1 MKLKFLLF
9 GILFMCAGFTVV
21 AQGQYTVKSK
31 VLDERKEPLPGVTVL
46 EAGTQNGTITDMN
59 GNLTFKVASGKSV
72 LKISYVGYKTIEL
85 SADKLTTTIILTEEA
100 SDLQE
105 IVVVGYGSMRKKDVT
120 GAVASITKDNLNK
133 GATTNPLQQIAGKAA
148 GVSITQTGSEPGS
161 SPSIRIRGI
170 TSLIGGSD
178 PLVVIDGVQGNVDFL
193 NQLPPNEIETVDIL
207 KDASA
212 TAIYGSRGA
221 AGVILV
227 TTKKSEAG
235 SSQIEYSSTVSLDMI
250 SKKLDLLSADQ
261 WRTQRELWG
270 AGVSADH
277 GSDTDWYGLLTKTG
291 STQNHSIAIGGGTKN
306 FNYRASVAAIL
317 QDGVVINSNNQNY
330 IGRFQATQKA
340 LNDKLVLTTNL
351 SASTKQ
357 NTGSPSSVG
366 RAAFTSNL
374 ITNAY
379 VSRPTDPVLNS
390 DGTYFT
396 DPNVFQYIN
405 PYAVAQTV
413 KNDQIVNN
421 FFGSMKADLEITTG
435 LTAGWFG
442 SWRKLDGN
450 SGYYLPVLSTVQYA
464 LDNKGVANIN
474 NWHEDERLT
483 DVSLNYKKTF
493 GNHNIDAITVYEW
506 QRQTYNGNF
515 TQMKGFINDNTT
527 YNALQNGNF
536 ATIVPSSA
544 TSGGDIS
551 SYKNDRTLVS
561 FLGRVNYSYLNR
573 YLLTLSVRR
582 DGSSVFGTDY
592 KWGNFPSASVAWR
605 INEESFMKG
614 IDFLNDLKLRVG
626 YGVTGNQQGLYP
638 QQSYQLASA
647 QGQTFFAGNQ
657 ITNYTITQNG
667 NADLRWETR
676 AQTNIGVD
684 FALFN
689 SRLSGSVDVYRAT
702 TSNLLFNYTV
712 PLPPYPNSSLT
723 ANVGSILNEG
733 IDFNLN
739 AKIIQT
745 KDFNFSINGNL
756 SLLRNKVLELS
767 GSINGVPL
775 NTDYVSWGT
784 NSYLIKGQPVGTFNI
799 LQHLGKTDANEE
811 TVVDVNKDGI
821 IDGGSTSPDRKIEGS
836 ALPTYTYAFSP
847 VFTYKNFDLSMLFR
861 GSGGNKI
868 YNSVRASF
876 SYFENI
882 GKQNM
887 LASAIPIG
895 LFTSKYASD
904 LWLEDGSFLRF
915 DNLTLGYR
923 FDTRQLK
930 YISNLRL
937 SLTASNLA
945 LFTKYSGLDPEMN
958 VSGASAIGAT
968 GGTGF
973 GNDNG
978 IYPRTTTIA
987 VGLNVTLK

>member
-9 GILFMCAGFTVV
+9 GILFMCAGFTGF
-21 AQGQYTVKSK
+21 AQEKFTVKSK
-31 VLDERKEPLPGVTVL
+31 VLDERKDPIPGVSVL
-46 EAGTQNGTITDMN
+46 EVGTHNGTSTDLK
-59 GNLTFKVASGKSV
+59 GNFVLKVASEKSV
-72 LKISYVGYKTIEL
+72 IKISFLGYQSVEV
-85 SADKLTTTIILTEEA
+85 SANKLGTKVTLNEET

-105 IVVVGYGSMRKKDVT
+105 VVVVGYGTLRKKDVT
-120 GAVASITKDNLNK
+120 GAVASVTNENLNQ

-148 GVSITQTGSEPGS
+148 GVVITQTGSEPGT

-178 PLVVIDGVQGNVDFL
+178 PLVVIDGIQGDLDFL
-193 NQLPPNEIETVDIL
+193 NQIPPNEIESVDIL

-235 SSQIEYSSTVSLDMI
+235 TSQIEYSSTVSVDMI
-250 SKKLDLLSADQ
+250 SKKLDFLTADQ
-261 WRTQRELWG
+261 WRTQSALWNVP
-270 AGVSADH
+270 VSADH
-277 GSDTDWYGLLTKTG
+277 GSDTDWYGLLSKTG
-291 STQNHSIAIGGGTKN
+291 YTQNHSIAIAGGTTK

-340 LNDKLVLTTNL
+340 LNDKLILTTSL
-351 SASTKQ
+351 SASTRQ
-357 NTGSPSSVG
+357 NTGSPSSIG
-366 RAAFTSNL
+366 RADFTSNL
-374 ITNAY
+374 ISNAY
-379 VSRPTDPVLNS
+379 VSKPTDPVLNS
-390 DGTYFT
+390 NGTYFT

-405 PYAVAQTV
+405 PYAVAETVQNNQT
-413 KNDQIVNN
+413 VNN
-421 FFGSMKADLEITTG
+421 FFGSMKADLEITKG

-450 SGYYLPVLSTVQYA
+450 SGYYLPASSTVQSA
-464 LDNKGVANIN
+464 IDNSGIANIN
-474 NWHEDERLT
+474 NWHEDEKLT
-483 DVSLNYKKTF
+483 DVSLNYKNTF
-493 GNHNIDAITVYEW
+493 GNHNIDAIAVYEW
-506 QRQTYNGNF
+506 QKQTYNGNF
-515 TQMKGFINDNTT
+515 TQMKDFINDNTT
-527 YNALQNGNF
+527 YNALQNGSF
-536 ATIVPSSA
+536 TSIVP
-544 TSGGDIS
+544 GDIS

-561 FLGRVNYSYLNR
+561 FLGRVNYSYLSR
-573 YLLTLSVRR
+573 YLLTLSIRR
-582 DGSSVFGTDY
+582 DGSSVFGANH
-592 KWGNFPSASVAWR
+592 KWGDFPSASVAWR
-605 INEESFMKG
+605 INDESFMKG
-614 IDFLNDLKLRVG
+614 LDFLNDLKIRAG

-638 QQSYQLASA
+638 QNSQQLVAA
-647 QGQTFFAGNQ
+647 AGQTYFGGTQ
-657 ITNYTITQNG
+657 ITNYAISQNG
-667 NADLRWETR
+667 NADLKWETR
-676 AQTNIGVD
+676 AQTNIGLD

-689 SRLSGSVDVYRAT
+689 SRVSGSVDVYSAT

-712 PLPPYPNSSLT
+712 PQPPYPYGSIV
-723 ANVGSILNEG
+723 ANVGSLLNEG
-733 IDFNLN
+733 VDFNLN
-739 AKIIQT
+739 VKVIQT
-745 KDFNFSINGNL
+745 KDFNFSLNGNL
-756 SLLRNKVLELS
+756 SLLKNKVETLS

-775 NTDYVSWGT
+775 NTNYVPWGT
-784 NSYLIKGQPVGTFNI
+784 NSYLIVGQPVGTFNI
-799 LQHLGKTDANEE
+799 LQHLGKDANNNE

-876 SYFENI
+876 SYFESL

-887 LASAIPIG
+887 LASAVPLG
-895 LFTSKYASD
+895 LFTSQYSSD

-923 FDTRQLK
+923 FNTKGLK

-937 SLTASNLA
+937 SLTATNLA
-945 LFTKYSGLDPEMN
+945 LFTKYTGIDPELN
-958 VSGASAIGAT
+958 VNGAN
-968 GGTGF
+968 GF
-973 GNDNG
+973 GSDGG
-978 IYPRTTTIA
+978 IYPRTSTIA
-987 VGLNVTLK
+987 VGINVTLK